1 MAADTLAQLSPA
13 LSQTFAKK
21 LTKAWNRQAVGL
33 GLIPVVSDDGQG
45 DGKNVSWSVAFSG
58 ATAGSFQEGSD
69 VAPSEYNQDPDVPAV
84 LSWGMYRAPFKL
96 SNLEINAA
104 SRSIANATQL
114 GNLVGLRLEGSITK
128 MLDVMAGDFYTG
140 TGTDAFGNP
149 NLIGLQ
155 TALAATGTYA
165 TIAKATYPEWA
176 GVVLANGG
184 VARPLTFDLLAN
196 LEQNLF
202 VASGREP
209 DYILTSA
216 GVARKYEGLFESR
229 RMTVDQGSSP
239 VPGYQGSTSGGVTG
253 PRTNLYWRGK
263 PVIRDRRCPAG
274 QLFMMNAAEA
284 EMKYLPFNPMSP
296 DGVQVQN
303 ANMPSSNGTDVSP
316 TNIFC
321 TVYPLARTGSA
332 VPFVAEVYVQL
343 KVARI
348 NAHAWLSDLSEV

>member
-229 RMTVDQGSSP
+229 RITMDQGSSP

-253 PRTNLYWRGK
+253 PRTNLFWRGK
-263 PVIRDRRCPAG
+263 PVIRDRDCPAN
-274 QLFMMNAAEA
+274 QLFMAKWSEL
-284 EMKYLPFNPMSP
+284 EMKYLPFSPLSP
-296 DGVQVQN
+296 DGVP
-303 ANMPSSNGTDVSP
+303 AYTTPMLSSDGTNFVP
-316 TNIFC
+316 TNIQA
-321 TVYPLARTGSA
+321 TVYPLARTGSFIA
-332 VPFVAEVYVQL
+332 FNAEIYIQT
-343 KVARI
+343 KIARV
-348 NAHAWLSDLSEV
+348 NAHGWLADISEV